1 MVRPR
6 VEPVKRKKAR
16 KRPKQKAAA
25 LQRIPAKQLRRK
37 NRPSAYWIG
46 KLRKNELPFRYTL
59 IMVAVT
65 AIISAPAASA
75 FTQLSVRLPLTFLY
89 LFFAF
94 FAAFIAV
101 KEKERYGLQV
111 TAVGFKIGLFT
122 LLFNSLIDL
131 AFLGGSPRII
141 ESVYAF
147 VGASAGGWV
156 SEREEEEKI
165 Y

>member
-1 MVRPR
+1 MVRSR

-16 KRPKQKAAA
+16 RTAKR
-25 LQRIPAKQLRRK
+25 QRISARQLRRK

-46 KLRKNELPFRYTL
+46 KLRKNELPFRYAL

-65 AIISAPAASA
+65 AIISTPAAPA
-75 FTQLSVRLPLTFLY
+75 FNQLSVRLPLTFLY
-89 LFFAF
+89 LFISF
-94 FAAFIAV
+94 FAAFIAT
-101 KEKERYGLQV
+101 KEKEYNANAV

-122 LLFNSLIDL
+122 LIFNSLIDM

-147 VGASAGGWV
+147 IGASAGGWV
-156 SEREEEEKI
+156 SEREEEKEI